1 MEFSPTFEPM
11 RIKVKN
17 IVFII
22 KYKHWLLV
30 QVLWNGKNAQIVA
43 IGKKSEKRGIKTLK
57 SLDFS
62 RDFDVWCQI
71 GNNRWR
77 LKQDSN
83 L

>member
-1 MEFSPTFEPM
+1 MYGNIQFS
-11 RIKVKN
+11 KDS
-17 IVFII
+17 
-22 KYKHWLLV
+22 LV
-30 QVLWNGKNAQIVA
+30 QVLWNGKNTRIVA
-43 IGKKSEKRGIKTLK
+43 IGSKYKKMGIKTLK

>member
-1 MEFSPTFEPM
+1 MYG
-11 RIKVKN
+11 N
-17 IVFII
+17 IQF
-22 KYKHWLLV
+22 LANSFV
-30 QVLWNGKNAQIVA
+30 QVLWNGKNTRIVA
-43 IGKKSEKRGIKTLK
+43 IGSKYKKMGIKTLK

-77 LKQDSN
+77 PKQDSN